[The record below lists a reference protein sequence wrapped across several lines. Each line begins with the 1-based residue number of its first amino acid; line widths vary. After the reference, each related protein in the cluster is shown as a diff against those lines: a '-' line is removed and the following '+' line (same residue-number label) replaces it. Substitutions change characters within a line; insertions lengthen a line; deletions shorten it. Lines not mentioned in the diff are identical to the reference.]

1 LEAFVRIFPKDERF
15 FDLFADIAKRLSGSA
30 ELLNRLFADPQ
41 HLEVHVT
48 AIKELEHQADHL
60 THDVVARIDK
70 SFITPIDR
78 EDIYQLAS
86 SLDDVIDLID
96 GAARRASM
104 FRITQTKEPAVKL
117 TELLIRAGKH
127 IELAVAGLKK
137 PAVVSAEA
145 QKVKIIEEEGD
156 SVYHEAVG
164 RLFDGT
170 PDPLD
175 VIKWKELYDRLE
187 DAIDQCEDVMNVLES
202 ISIKNG

>member
-1 LEAFVRIFPKDERF
+1 MRIFPKDERF
-15 FDLFADIAKRLSGSA
+15 FDLFADIAKRISGSA

-41 HLEVHVT
+41 HIEEHVT

-78 EDIYQLAS
+78 EDIYLLAS
-86 SLDDVIDLID
+86 RLDDVIDLID

-104 FRITQTKEPAVKL
+104 FRITQTRQPAVEL
-117 TELLIRAGKH
+117 TQLLVRASAC
-127 IELAVAGLKK
+127 IEQAVAGLKK
-137 PAVVSAEA
+137 PSLVSAQA
-145 QKVKIIEEEGD
+145 HQVKLIEEEGD
-156 SVYHEAVG
+156 AIYHEAVG
-164 RLFDGT
+164 HLFDGT